1 MMSCLSILTK
11 KNQFH
16 FSHILKLW
24 WDLFTR
30 PNHTFLT
37 FSRREKILCQVLWLG
52 ARDMVAKGKLLC
64 EARKAFLYVYYVR
77 LLLLLEIGESY
88 QYARVHLTW
97 ILIITSAR
105 YTFLL
110 KRNLFIYSTYRRRKK
125 VLDLIKVPFIQ
136 FKLELYYSMYL

>member
-1 MMSCLSILTK
+1 MLDNIDREKSVSFLSHFEIMMRFVHQTEP
-11 KNQFH
+11 
-16 FSHILKLW
+16 HIF
-24 WDLFTR
+24 DIFTTR
-30 PNHTFLT
+30 K
-37 FSRREKILCQVLWLG
+37 KILCQVLWLG
-52 ARDMVAKGKLLC
+52 TRDMVAKGKLLC

-88 QYARVHLTW
+88 QYAKVHLTW

-125 VLDLIKVPFIQ
+125 VFNLIKVPFIQ